1 MLKKKQEQKTYLIS
15 IDKSEYI
22 MTTTTKI
29 KPTLNHVT
37 AFIEAHNE
45 GMTNDYH
52 TSDFFMNKALVEAVM
67 DRVGGK
73 EAFLVAHT
81 VKMDETLNPSGIS
94 QPFTYDY
101 SDEDNLKF
109 WDDHREDILDSLGRI
124 TQSSGYDSA
133 AEMVGY
139 WFEDTPHCPARIA
152 NAFTAPKRSYA
163 KSSAVRKEVCAWLS
177 LAAITD
183 AYVDFVCYMDGVEAA
198 AAQ

>member
-29 KPTLNHVT
+29 KPTLTHVT

-109 WDDHREDILDSLGRI
+109 
-124 TQSSGYDSA
+124 
-133 AEMVGY
+133 
-139 WFEDTPHCPARIA
+139 
-152 NAFTAPKRSYA
+152 
-163 KSSAVRKEVCAWLS
+163 
-177 LAAITD
+177 
-183 AYVDFVCYMDGVEAA
+183 
-198 AAQ
+198 